1 MKKYLIITIC
11 LIMMIFFVFSPVMAQ
26 EDEPVSEE
34 EIPQVPLIAASGGDR
49 NVIVGRQVLFSAAGS
64 SIPEESE
71 IEYIWNFGDGNR
83 ATGLEVIHT
92 YKNPGIFRASL
103 TLQNKKTS
111 EQSVDDF
118 IVSVDKDLVI
128 LISDFSISQEQI
140 DQLQSIAST
149 QGILIINIKNE
160 QKDLDIVVEKE
171 LTQKI
176 IESKENIQ
184 QAKNIIIWTQGSI
197 GLNSMIDA
205 AQTLST
211 TGTTDRTSLADNGIS
226 NKVIITITDKITTT
240 ARLAQ
245 TLFNLVEPQFVIL
258 AQEESIFTA
267 VKSTNIDSIINAL
280 KENTIKYQLIGLH
293 TQREI
298 GQLRIW
304 NFFAY
309 GINYMVNQGVPINT
323 IYLLLTLPLIA
334 TILSFTRQFIG
345 IKAFGIYTPTIIA
358 LSFLGTGIGYGLLI
372 FVIVLFIASLGRVL
386 ARKIGLLYLPRM
398 ALILIIVSLTIFIL
412 FLLGAF
418 SKDIGLITIS
428 VFPILILIV
437 LAEKFVAA
445 QIEKGNKTA
454 IILTIETLILSSLCY
469 WIASL
474 PSTKAIL
481 LGYPEIIF
489 LFFIINIFLGKWSG
503 LRLMEYFR
511 FRKVIKHV
519 ESAEKK

>member
-1 MKKYLIITIC
+1 
-11 LIMMIFFVFSPVMAQ
+11 
-26 EDEPVSEE
+26 
-34 EIPQVPLIAASGGDR
+34 
-49 NVIVGRQVLFSAAGS
+49 
-64 SIPEESE
+64 
-71 IEYIWNFGDGNR
+71 
-83 ATGLEVIHT
+83 
-92 YKNPGIFRASL
+92 
-103 TLQNKKTS
+103 
-111 EQSVDDF
+111 
-118 IVSVDKDLVI
+118 
-128 LISDFSISQEQI
+128 
-140 DQLQSIAST
+140 
-149 QGILIINIKNE
+149 
-160 QKDLDIVVEKE
+160 
-171 LTQKI
+171 
-176 IESKENIQ
+176 
-184 QAKNIIIWTQGSI
+184 
-197 GLNSMIDA
+197 
-205 AQTLST
+205 
-211 TGTTDRTSLADNGIS
+211 
-226 NKVIITITDKITTT
+226 
-240 ARLAQ
+240 
-245 TLFNLVEPQFVIL
+245 
-258 AQEESIFTA
+258 
-267 VKSTNIDSIINAL
+267 
-280 KENTIKYQLIGLH
+280 
-293 TQREI
+293 
-298 GQLRIW
+298 
-304 NFFAY
+304 
-309 GINYMVNQGVPINT
+309 MVNQGVPINT